1 MTKIIWKIKIPTVKL
16 LILILT
22 ILKLLIL
29 LTKIS
34 LLLQIKFTKKRVIIN
49 TNKTLKFKKT
59 RNKGKEIILQ
69 K

>member
-1 MTKIIWKIKIPTVKL
+1 MRKLIWKIKIPTVKL